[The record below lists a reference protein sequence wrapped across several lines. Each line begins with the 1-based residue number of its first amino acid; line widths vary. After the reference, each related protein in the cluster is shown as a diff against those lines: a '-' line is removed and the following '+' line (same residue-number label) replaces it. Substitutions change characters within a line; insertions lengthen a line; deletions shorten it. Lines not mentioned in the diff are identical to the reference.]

1 MSTSGEMDSEF
12 ANFMV
17 MMIVLVFTLLFMRTC
32 VHAGELSRM
41 RQSTRMN
48 NCFPVP
54 SHVAETV
61 SPKVLKSLTFT
72 HLHQLYRSQ
81 PHSKAAELE
90 SLQLH
95 SDVVC
100 ESVQVKRRS
109 ERSTIIKTMELEVRS
124 VSNLDHAC
132 VQIYWGVSPDTITRT
147 VYANGSVYPT
157 KNKKK
162 RKKKSKKVQKPADLA
177 TQAQSRSGGQEV
189 TIVAEA
195 EDPMTLGDNSECIAA
210 STSVEIKTG
219 GTSDDLA
226 LEAPEDNSTTAF
238 HQQNTIDHIKLWS
251 DSLKQGA
258 TSSLNVKLQTSS
270 GTSSTNN
277 NMAFSTSMVR
287 VPLPTT
293 GLVFP
298 AVVLLFPGH
307 SKLSSSSAAAADEEK
322 IFANPSPFP
331 TGDNN
336 SADGDKSSSKS
347 GEMHTGSVR
356 SDGSISRS
364 GRPLRV
370 LVEPQQQA
378 AAVLCIIEDTQPR
391 PSSYAGQGETKET
404 VEDSYPLT
412 ATAKIAIS
420 PASGSKYLL
429 QSMYGLTDTDSFQD
443 SHGIPCC
450 VACMVAPREV
460 LLLPCRH
467 IVLCASCELRVQRCP
482 LCKTN
487 KDSVV
492 RFVSK

>member
-109 ERSTIIKTMELEVRS
+109 ERSTIIKTMELEVCS

-132 VQIYWGVSPDTITRT
+132 VEIYWGVSPDTITRT
-147 VYANGSVYPT
+147 LYADGSVYPT

-177 TQAQSRSGGQEV
+177 AQARSRSGGQEV

-195 EDPMTLGDNSECIAA
+195 EDPMTLGDNGECIAAA
-210 STSVEIKTG
+210 STSVEIKMG

-226 LEAPEDNSTTAF
+226 LEAPEDNSTT
-238 HQQNTIDHIKLWS
+238 DHIKLWS

-270 GTSSTNN
+270 GTGSTNN
-277 NMAFSTSMVR
+277 DNMAFSTSMVR

-307 SKLSSSSAAAADEEK
+307 SKLSSSSAAAPHEEK
-322 IFANPSPFP
+322 IFANPSAPP
-331 TGDNN
+331 TGDDN

-347 GEMHTGSVR
+347 GEMHTGSAR

-370 LVEPQQQA
+370 LVEPQQHA

-391 PSSYAGQGETKET
+391 PSCDAGQGETKET